1 MQAGLAYNSAPSRV
15 SPLAVVNPA
24 LACRRGATIMPGTN
38 IGSHRSIKMPD
49 DLLARWGVP
58 ATAPPIVQEALVYWE
73 SKCAGRRMPARRDLD
88 PMFEIPSLLPWVML
102 VDVLRQPLDFRYR
115 LIGTGIAARAR
126 HDHTGCRFSDLSRAG
141 SDSVVWKDRMAVV
154 QTRAP
159 KLTTPALHRPRQP
172 DPRCLWHPP
181 PAVQ

>member
-1 MQAGLAYNSAPSRV
+1 
-15 SPLAVVNPA
+15 
-24 LACRRGATIMPGTN
+24 MPGTN

-58 ATAPPIVQEALVYWE
+58 ATAPLIVQEALVYWE

-88 PMFEIPSLLPWVML
+88 PVFEIPSLLPWVML

-159 KLTTPALHRPRQP
+159 KLTTPPYIGRDNRIQGVCGIHLPLSS
-172 DPRCLWHPP
+172 DGE
-181 PAVQ
+181 AVDMILTAVAYRMPG